1 MYHISDKCI
10 NNIEKNDN
18 EENNNEIN
26 IDTTNN
32 ISEIILD
39 HNEET
44 IYHR

>member
-32 ISEIILD
+32 VSEITLD